1 MSSGEDMA
9 HTEHSEADGIVES
22 FDEFYRRERR
32 SVVGLAFVLS
42 GSRVAADDL
51 TQEAF
56 VAAYRKWDVV
66 GTYRDPGAWVRRVV
80 SNASVSRWRRAK
92 SEAKAVLLLGAGRQH
107 VVPEVSPDVY
117 DVWDAVRAL
126 PKRQAQCVA
135 LHYKDSRSVAEI
147 AEILDCSEGTV
158 KTHLSRGRE
167 ALSFK
172 LDGGTP

>member
-9 HTEHSEADGIVES
+9 QTERSEENRLVES
-22 FDEFYRRERR
+22 FDEFYRRERK
-32 SVVGLAFVLS
+32 SVVGLAYVLS

-66 GTYRDPGAWVRRVV
+66 GGYRDPGAWVRRVV
-80 SNASVSRWRRAK
+80 ANASVSRWRRTK
-92 SEAKAVLLLGAGRQH
+92 SEAKAVLLLGAGKQH
-107 VVPEVSPDVY
+107 VVPEVSADAH

-135 LHYKDSRSVAEI
+135 LHYKDGRSVSEI

-167 ALSFK
+167 ALSFT
-172 LDGGTP
+172 LEGGTP

>member
-1 MSSGEDMA
+1 MSSEEDMA
-9 HTEHSEADGIVES
+9 QTEHSEPAWLVES
-22 FDEFYRRERR
+22 FDEFYRRERS

-56 VAAYRKWDVV
+56 VAAYRRWDVV
-66 GTYRDPGAWVRRVV
+66 GAYRDPAAWVRRVV
-80 SNASVSRWRRAK
+80 ANASVSRWRRAK

-107 VVPEVSPDVY
+107 VVPEMSADVL

-126 PKRQAQCVA
+126 PKRQAQCIA
-135 LHYKDSRSVAEI
+135 LHYKDGRSVAEI

-167 ALSFK
+167 ALSFR
-172 LDGGTP
+172 LEGGTS